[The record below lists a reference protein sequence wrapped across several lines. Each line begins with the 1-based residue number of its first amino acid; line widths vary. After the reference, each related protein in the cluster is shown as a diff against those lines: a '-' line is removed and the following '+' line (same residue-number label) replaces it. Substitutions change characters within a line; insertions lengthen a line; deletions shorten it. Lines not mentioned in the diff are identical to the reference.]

1 MKEWIFFDVGETLV
15 NEYNSYEEHFTNCCL
30 LLNSLGIYVTPKEY
44 REKIESAYK
53 ENNTRPLHHVW
64 QSLNVFVE
72 KPKWSHDNEVLYS
85 GVPEVLDKLSK
96 NYSLGVIANQ
106 GEGLTERLKEYGI
119 EHYFKVI
126 ISSADVGIKKP
137 NLEIFEQA
145 LLEANISPKEAIYV
159 GDRVDNDIIPSKK
172 IGMRAIRIKQGL
184 GKFHKESET
193 YPSDMIINDLSE
205 LLCLL
210 D

>member
-1 MKEWIFFDVGETLV
+1 
-15 NEYNSYEEHFTNCCL
+15 
-30 LLNSLGIYVTPKEY
+30 
-44 REKIESAYK
+44 
-53 ENNTRPLHHVW
+53 
-64 QSLNVFVE
+64 
-72 KPKWSHDNEVLYS
+72 
-85 GVPEVLDKLSK
+85 
-96 NYSLGVIANQ
+96 
-106 GEGLTERLKEYGI
+106 
-119 EHYFKVI
+119 
-126 ISSADVGIKKP
+126 
-137 NLEIFEQA
+137 
-145 LLEANISPKEAIYV
+145 V

>member
-44 REKIESAYK
+44 REKLESAYK

-64 QSLNVFVE
+64 QSFNVFVE
-72 KPKWSHDNEVLYS
+72 KPKWSHENEVLYS
-85 GVPEVLDKLSK
+85 GVSEVLDQLAKK
-96 NYSLGVIANQ
+96 YSLGVIANQ
-106 GEGLTERLKEYGI
+106 GEGLTERLKEYEI

-145 LLEANISPKEAIYV
+145 LLEANISPKETIYV